1 MPIYAELESLFM
13 TTSQDPNLEPSTDKV
28 GDALNAQRF
37 QMLEDIAR
45 ELKSVVVFPTYFDA
59 AMRLRKALQDPD
71 ISVARIANLVSVEPL
86 VAAKLMHLANSALY
100 IGDGNPIR
108 SLPAAITRLGVE
120 LVRTTAVAIAMNQIL
135 RAKDMAT
142 FSDLT
147 HALWQ
152 HSIRSAA
159 TARIL
164 ARTYTRINPD
174 EALLAGLVHDLG
186 AFYMLYR
193 ASQYPELRERPE
205 SVKHLIMQWHEGIGV
220 TLLGVLGMPDEIIQ
234 AIVDHDHPRAVPEPP
249 QTLSDVVYVSNIL
262 AGAHFEWLYQDID
275 PVTAES
281 SIAREKFADLLP
293 EIDADTQEMQSVFA

>member
-1 MPIYAELESLFM
+1 M
-13 TTSQDPNLEPSTDKV
+13 TTSREPDLQPSADKV
-28 GDALNAQRF
+28 GKALNDQRF
-37 QMLEDIAR
+37 QMLEDIAL

-59 AMRLRKALQDPD
+59 ALRLRKALQDPD
-71 ISVARIANLVSVEPL
+71 IPIARIASLVSVEPL

-100 IGDGNPIR
+100 SPDGKPVRN
-108 SLPAAITRLGVE
+108 LPAAITRLGIE

-135 RAKDMAT
+135 RAKDMAA
-142 FSDLT
+142 FGDLT

-152 HSIRSAA
+152 HSIKSAA

-193 ASQYPELRERPE
+193 AAQYPELRVRPE

-220 TLLGVLGMPDEIIQ
+220 TLLGVLGMPEEIVQ
-234 AIVDHDHPRAVPEPP
+234 ATIDHDHPRAAPV
-249 QTLSDVVYVSNIL
+249 TVHSLSDVVYVSNIL
-262 AGAHFEWLYQDID
+262 AGAHFEWLYQDVD
-275 PVTAES
+275 PVAAEN
-281 SIAREKFADLLP
+281 SIVRESFSDLLP
-293 EIDADTQEMQSVFA
+293 EIEADTREMQAVFA

>member
-1 MPIYAELESLFM
+1 M
-13 TTSQDPNLEPSTDKV
+13 TTSQNLDLDISADKV

-37 QMLEDIAR
+37 RMLEDIAR

-71 ISVARIANLVSVEPL
+71 ISIAQIANLVSVEPL

-100 IGDGNPIR
+100 IRDGKIVR
-108 SLPAAITRLGVE
+108 TLPEAITRLGVE

-135 RAKDMAT
+135 RAKDMAA

-152 HSIRSAA
+152 HSIKTAA

-193 ASQYPELRERPE
+193 AAQYTELRERPE
-205 SVKHLIMQWHEGIGV
+205 SVKHVIMQWHEGIGV
-220 TLLGVLGMPDEIIQ
+220 TLLGVLGLPEEIIQ
-234 AIVDHDHPRAVPEPP
+234 ASVDHDHPRKVALPV
-249 QTLSDVVYVSNIL
+249 QSLADIVYVSNIL
-262 AGAHFEWLYQDID
+262 AGARFEWDYQDID
-275 PVTAES
+275 PVAAETS
-281 SIAREKFADLLP
+281 VDRGKFEDLIP
-293 EIDADTQEMQSVFA
+293 EIETDTQEMQAVFS

>member
-1 MPIYAELESLFM
+1 M
-13 TTSQDPNLEPSTDKV
+13 TTSRELDREFSADKV
-28 GDALNAQRF
+28 GDQLNAQRF

-71 ISVARIANLVSVEPL
+71 VPIARIASLVSIEPL

-100 IGDGNPIR
+100 RRDGNPVR
-108 SLPAAITRLGVE
+108 SLPAAITLLGIE

-135 RAKDMAT
+135 RAKDMAA
-142 FSDLT
+142 FGDLT
-147 HALWQ
+147 QALWL
-152 HSIRSAA
+152 HSIKSAA

-164 ARTYTRINPD
+164 ARTFTRINPD

-220 TLLGVLGMPDEIIQ
+220 TLLGVLGMPEEIIQ
-234 AIVDHDHPRAVPEPP
+234 ATVDHDHPRTVPSPV
-249 QTLSDVVYVSNIL
+249 QSLADIVYVSNIL
-262 AGAHFEWLYQDID
+262 AGAHFEMLYQDID
-275 PVTAES
+275 PVIAEM
-281 SIAREKFADLLP
+281 SIARENYADLLP
-293 EIDADTQEMQSVFA
+293 EIEADTLEMQSLFA

>member
-13 TTSQDPNLEPSTDKV
+13 TTSQDPNLELSADKV

-37 QMLEDIAR
+37 LMLEDIAR

-71 ISVARIANLVSVEPL
+71 ISIARIANLVSVEPL

-100 IGDGNPIR
+100 ISDSKPIR

-234 AIVDHDHPRAVPEPP
+234 AIVDHDHPRAVPEPL

-275 PVTAES
+275 PVIAES

-293 EIDADTQEMQSVFA
+293 EIDADTQEMQSVFV